1 MLIDDISESVR
12 FSQMR
17 DDFVTNVSE
26 MIIRPSED
34 LQRLADVLEH
44 GGMSPEQVAQAARD
58 VRRSSAYVDH
68 MVKNLL
74 LLIKAQGDAPN
85 AQSAVLDVREQVEVA
100 VNELLPQARQRGITV
115 SITGKG
121 EPKVRGNATA
131 IRAAIGKLV
140 DNAIEYSPDN
150 ANVSVL
156 IETTRDTK
164 DALVRVVTAE
174 RESRSRSSR
183 ASSNG
188 STAERTR
195 TSARS
200 RASASAWP
208 SSSMWPSCTTAMCR
222 CGADLGRA
230 AHSVWC
236 YRSCPSLQRRPAKSV
251 GAEPTVI
258 ATVKMLPHKQCETNQ
273 HAIRADEHRLARH
286 LRMCGG
292 EDDNAHDQRDDPA
305 ADAYDERLA

>member
-1 MLIDDISESVR
+1 M
-12 FSQMR
+12 
-17 DDFVTNVSE
+17 
-26 MIIRPSED
+26 
-34 LQRLADVLEH
+34 
-44 GGMSPEQVAQAARD
+44 
-58 VRRSSAYVDH
+58 RRSSAYVDH

-164 DALVRVVTAE
+164 VRWCAWWTAE

-200 RASASAWP
+200 R
-208 SSSMWPSCTTAMCR
+208 
-222 CGADLGRA
+222 
-230 AHSVWC
+230 
-236 YRSCPSLQRRPAKSV
+236 RRPRPGHRQACGHHAPRQCAGVEQTWAGQHIQS
-251 GAEPTVI
+251 GATARARV
-258 ATVKMLPHKQCETNQ
+258 CRGGRRNQ
-273 HAIRADEHRLARH
+273 SAPSRR
-286 LRMCGG
+286 
-292 EDDNAHDQRDDPA
+292 
-305 ADAYDERLA
+305 